1 MSANETAFITESDYQ
16 SFVAKKLAIVTRQ
29 GIAGDLSGYS
39 LKPHQNDLTAWAL
52 RRGCAAIFADT
63 GLGKSR
69 MQIAWADVVRQQRAE
84 SKIIILAPLAVAEQT
99 VEEAEKI
106 GVSVNH
112 CRDDSDVR
120 TGVNIT
126 NYDRIHRFDCG
137 QFDGVVLD
145 ECFAAG
151 TMIDC
156 ESGRKRIQDIRKGD
170 TILNASGVD
179 SVADIHR
186 REVPYGVKVKSQ
198 GQHFIASPNHPIFTQ
213 RGWVGAQDLCPGD
226 YALATGAAMSLV
238 RGDVHTKGP
247 GAEGPAVLRDILLSE
262 MADEHAGAQS
272 EGAQAGDVCKD
283 PCEAH
288 GVAGVELPDSSEGVG
303 TDTQLESHVGPDC
316 QGENL
321 PHIES
326 HEAQSFRA
334 WGQWDWADGAA
345 GIHDGC
351 AWRRLDSGIC
361 FVTGPTASELSDTL
375 QDGLGESRAQNRHRT
390 GWELALR
397 EKSTGREEGRQAGF
411 IRLDGIEILE
421 PGHPELERCRD
432 AYGKLYFYDLG
443 ATRHPSFSVNGL
455 LVHNSSIIKHH
466 AAKTLQTLLDAFRAT
481 PFKLCATATPAPNDW
496 TELGNHAEFLGVR
509 SRAEMLAEFF
519 VHDGGDTQTWRLKGH
534 ARHLFW
540 RWVASWG
547 AMVRSPADLGHD
559 ASEYELPPLHVHQ
572 HTVELDHNDAHG
584 LFAME
589 AQTLSERR
597 DARRASLVERV
608 RECASVVYCDWYKT
622 GSLHIQGESHGMEE
636 GVRGNQEV
644 ESRSRPGVQG
654 QEECSID
661 QQQRGE
667 GAIHGRVLQEE
678 PGEVQANP
686 GTAGK
691 VQRDPETEIQ
701 GVGRVSSGSKI
712 GGEGLA
718 GWESPKEE
726 VSASEAVRADV
737 ARVQCLDGI
746 TVGSL
751 RNLRPLGHVNAELL
765 PCGGSLPLIGEGAR
779 ASVHGLQYGTGKVQ
793 GRSGSTSLGGFIP
806 QESWLI
812 WCELNNEQDAMER
825 AFGDLA
831 FSVRGSDTA
840 DEKEALIRSW
850 LARERPVMI
859 SKPSIMGFGLNF
871 QHCWNMA
878 FVGVTDSFEAYYQA
892 VRRCYRFGQT
902 KPVHVHVF
910 ASNLEGAVVA
920 NLKRKERDAQAMAE
934 AMAAETIQA
943 VKSEIFGF
951 TKDTNI
957 YLPKSAIAIPAFL
970 ERQAA

>member
-1 MSANETAFITESDYQ
+1 MGAYEDLVARKLRFQSGKGLDVAPRDYGL
-16 SFVAKKLAIVTRQ
+16 F
-29 GIAGDLSGYS
+29 
-39 LKPHQNDLTAWAL
+39 PHQRDLVEWAL
-52 RRGCAAIFADT
+52 RRGRAAIFADT

-69 MQIAWADVVRQQRAE
+69 IQVAWADTIARETGGDVL
-84 SKIIILAPLAVAEQT
+84 ILAPLAVAEQT
-99 VEEAEKI
+99 VEEGESI
-106 GVSVNH
+106 GVKVTH
-112 CRDDSDVR
+112 ARDGKDIQP
-120 TGVNIT
+120 GINIT
-126 NYDRIHRFDCG
+126 NYARLHRFDCSR
-137 QFDGVVLD
+137 FTGVVLD

-156 ESGRKRIQDIRKGD
+156 EFGKKRIQDIRKGD

-262 MADEHAGAQS
+262 MANEHAGAQS

-334 WGQWDWADGAA
+334 WGQWDWANGAA

-432 AYGKLYFYDLG
+432 ADGKLYFYDLG

-466 AAKTLQTLLDAFRAT
+466 TSKTLQQLLEAFERT

-496 TELGNHAEFLGVR
+496 TELGTHAQFLGYR
-509 SRAEMLAEFF
+509 TQAEMLAEFF
-519 VHDGGDTQTWRLKGH
+519 VHDGGDTGTWRLKGH
-534 ARHLFW
+534 AKHLFW
-540 RWVASWG
+540 KWVASWG
-547 AMVRSPADLGHD
+547 ALLRSPADLGHD
-559 ASEYELPPLHVHQ
+559 ATAYELPPLEVTQ
-572 HTVELDHNDAHG
+572 HTVEGGIEAAEG
-584 LFAME
+584 MLFALE
-589 AQTLSERR
+589 ASSLMERR
-597 DARRASLVERV
+597 DARRASLE
-608 RECASVVYCDWYKT
+608 
-622 GSLHIQGESHGMEE
+622 
-636 GVRGNQEV
+636 
-644 ESRSRPGVQG
+644 
-654 QEECSID
+654 
-661 QQQRGE
+661 
-667 GAIHGRVLQEE
+667 
-678 PGEVQANP
+678 
-686 GTAGK
+686 
-691 VQRDPETEIQ
+691 
-701 GVGRVSSGSKI
+701 
-712 GGEGLA
+712 
-718 GWESPKEE
+718 
-726 VSASEAVRADV
+726 
-737 ARVQCLDGI
+737 ARVKACAEM
-746 TVGSL
+746 
-751 RNLRPLGHVNAELL
+751 VNADNQPWIVWCDLNDEADAL
-765 PCGGSLPLIGEGAR
+765 R
-779 ASVHGLQYGTGKVQ
+779 AA
-793 GRSGSTSLGGFIP
+793 IP
-806 QESWLI
+806 
-812 WCELNNEQDAMER
+812 DAVEI
-825 AFGDLA
+825 
-831 FSVRGSDTA
+831 RGSDE
-840 DEKEALIRSW
+840 DEAKERRLHDFAHGKIRVLIT
-850 LARERPVMI
+850 
-859 SKPSIMGFGLNF
+859 KPKIAGFGLNW
-871 QHCWNMA
+871 QHCANVA

-892 VRRCYRFGQT
+892 IRRCWRFGQ
-902 KPVHVHVF
+902 KRPVHVHIF
-910 ASNLEGAVVA
+910 ASEQEGSVVA
-920 NLKRKERDAQAMAE
+920 NLERKEADAKAMAE
-934 AMAAETIQA
+934 SLSAETLEA
-943 VKSEIFGF
+943 VRESVLGF
-951 TKDTNI
+951 SRETND
-957 YLPKSAIAIPAFL
+957 YAPSVPMAIPSFL
-970 ERQAA
+970 RKAA